1 MLTVHATLPSGRYGL
16 MPVIDETD
24 DLGTAQGPETYAV
37 ILEPVNEIDGDPADD
52 SDEPEKIFL
61 DADTGG
67 GPFTVQSNRGR
78 QIEGLFLDASTSC
91 DYEEDCNAWPIN
103 QDASFQTPLG
113 PLTVADDYVLIPVES
128 ARTNPDCE
136 APGAHNWLVFDLAEE
151 TQVVVDNGA
160 IIIGD
165 AVIDLLELCENMVD

>member
-61 DADTGG
+61 DIDGG
-67 GPFTVQSNRGR
+67 GPFSVVSNRGR
-78 QIEGLFLDASTSC
+78 QINGLALDASTSC
-91 DYEEDCNAWPIN
+91 DYEEDCDAWPAN
-103 QDASFQTPLG
+103 QEVSFQTPLG
-113 PLTVADDYVLIPVES
+113 PLTVADDYVIVPVES
-128 ARTNPDCE
+128 DRTNPD
-136 APGAHNWLVFDLAEE
+136 ADSLGAHNWLVFDLAEE

-165 AVIDLLELCENMVD
+165 TVIDLLELCEDMVD